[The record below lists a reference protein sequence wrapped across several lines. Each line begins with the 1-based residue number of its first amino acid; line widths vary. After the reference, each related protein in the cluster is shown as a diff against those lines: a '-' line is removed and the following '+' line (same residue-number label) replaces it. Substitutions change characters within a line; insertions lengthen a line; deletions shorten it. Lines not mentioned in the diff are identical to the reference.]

1 MWTFAIKQKM
11 TAAIL
16 LFAVIGLVMLT
27 NMREQRTAARISV
40 AVTSIY
46 EDRLVVAQYILQLSK
61 QMDGI
66 ISVLEKKDD
75 EITARINDYLAD
87 VAVLNALYEKTTLT
101 EIERTNFELFKQLC
115 QTISLNNRI
124 GDHASVLSAAR
135 DAGDTLQTLSSI
147 QVEEGKNQ
155 LDEVL
160 NMTYFSNIF
169 SYLELVILIV
179 IAVIIQALVFA
190 SKTMRGIKKPADEN
204 LN

>member
-11 TAAIL
+11 TAALL
-16 LFAVIGLVMLT
+16 LFAVIVLVMLT
-27 NMREQRTAARISV
+27 NMREQRAAKRIST
-40 AVTSIY
+40 AVTSLY

-66 ISVLEKKDD
+66 IYFLEKENTTDS
-75 EITARINDYLAD
+75 TQINSYLAE
-87 VAVLNALYEKTTLT
+87 VATINALYEKTTLT
-101 EIERTNFELFKQLC
+101 ETEKINFEQFKKLC
-115 QTISLNNRI
+115 QTISKNYQTGNQT
-124 GDHASVLSAAR
+124 SVLLMAR
-135 DAGDTLQTLSSI
+135 EAEKTLQTLSSI
-147 QVEEGKNQ
+147 QVEEGKNK

-160 NMTYFSNIF
+160 DMTYFSNLF

-190 SKTMRGIKKPADEN
+190 SKTIRNIKKPSNEN

>member
-16 LFAVIGLVMLT
+16 LFTVIGLVMLT
-27 NMREQRTAARISV
+27 NMREQRTAKRIST

-61 QMDGI
+61 QMEGI
-66 ISVLEKKDD
+66 ISGLEKDGD
-75 EITARINDYLAD
+75 EVSTRINDHLAD
-87 VAVLNALYEKTTLT
+87 VATLNALYEKTILT
-101 EIERTNFELFKQLC
+101 ETEQINFETFKQLC
-115 QTISLNNRI
+115 ETISLNNKT
-124 GDHASVLSAAR
+124 GDHAATLSAAR
-135 DAGDTLQTLSSI
+135 DAEDTLQTLSSI

-169 SYLELVILIV
+169 SYLELLILIV
-179 IAVIIQALVFA
+179 IAIIIQMLVFS
-190 SKTMRGIKKPADEN
+190 SKTIRGIKKPTNEH

>member
-16 LFAVIGLVMLT
+16 LFTVIALVMLT
-27 NMREQRTAARISV
+27 NMREQRTATRIST

-61 QMDGI
+61 QMEGI
-66 ISVLEKKDD
+66 TTGLEK
-75 EITARINDYLAD
+75 EEEHVTTRINDHLAE
-87 VAVLNALYEKTTLT
+87 VAALNALYEKTILT
-101 EIERTNFELFKQLC
+101 ETERTNFETFKQLC
-115 QTISLNNRI
+115 ETISLNNKT
-124 GDHASVLSAAR
+124 GNQAAALLAAR

-160 NMTYFSNIF
+160 NMTYFSNIL
-169 SYLELVILIV
+169 SYLELAILIV

-190 SKTMRGIKKPADEN
+190 SKTMMGIKKPTNEH

>member
-16 LFAVIGLVMLT
+16 LFAVVGLVMLT
-27 NMREQRTAARISV
+27 NMREQRTTTRISV

-66 ISVLEKKDD
+66 ISILEKKDD
-75 EITARINDYLAD
+75 EITTQINDYLAD

-115 QTISLNNRI
+115 QTIALNNRV
-124 GDHASVLSAAR
+124 GDHVSVLSAAR

>member
-16 LFAVIGLVMLT
+16 LFTVIGLVMLT
-27 NMREQRTAARISV
+27 NMREQRIATRIST

-61 QMDGI
+61 QMEGI
-66 ISVLEKKDD
+66 IAILEKED
-75 EITARINDYLAD
+75 EKISARINDHLTD
-87 VAVLNALYEKTTLT
+87 VTALNELYEKTILT
-101 EIERTNFELFKQLC
+101 DIERTNFEIFKQLC
-115 QTISLNNRI
+115 QTISRNNKI
-124 GDHASVLSAAR
+124 GDYSSALLAAR

-155 LDEVL
+155 LDDVL
-160 NMTYFSNIF
+160 NMTSFSNIL
-169 SYLELVILIV
+169 SYLELAILIV

-190 SKTMRGIKKPADEN
+190 SKTMMSVRKPKNEN

>member
-16 LFAVIGLVMLT
+16 LFSVIGLVMLT
-27 NMREQRTAARISV
+27 NMREQRIATRISI

-46 EDRLVVAQYILQLSK
+46 EDRLVVAQYILRLSK
-61 QMDGI
+61 QMEGI
-66 ISVLEKKDD
+66 ITVLEKKED
-75 EITARINDYLAD
+75 EITTRINEHLAN
-87 VAVLNALYEKTTLT
+87 VATLNALYEETTLT
-101 EIERTNFELFKQLC
+101 EIEKTNFELFKQLC
-115 QTISLNNRI
+115 QTISHNNKI
-124 GDHASVLSAAR
+124 GDHTAALLAAHE
-135 DAGDTLQTLSSI
+135 AGETLQTLSSI

-160 NMTYFSNIF
+160 NMTNFSNML

-179 IAVIIQALVFA
+179 IAVIIQMLVFA
-190 SKTMRGIKKPADEN
+190 SKTMISIKKPTHEN

>member
-16 LFAVIGLVMLT
+16 LFTVIALVMLT
-27 NMREQRTAARISV
+27 NMREQRTAKRIST

-46 EDRLVVAQYILQLSK
+46 EDRLVVAQYILRLSK
-61 QMDGI
+61 QMEGI
-66 ISVLEKKDD
+66 TTGLEKGD
-75 EITARINDYLAD
+75 EDVTTQINGHLAE
-87 VAVLNALYEKTTLT
+87 VATLNALYEKTILT
-101 EIERTNFELFKQLC
+101 ETEQTNFEAFKQLC
-115 QTISLNNRI
+115 EIISLNNKT
-124 GDHASVLSAAR
+124 GDQAAALSAAR

-160 NMTYFSNIF
+160 NMTYFSNIL
-169 SYLELVILIV
+169 SYLELAILIV

-190 SKTMRGIKKPADEN
+190 SKTMMGIKKPTNEH

>member
-16 LFAVIGLVMLT
+16 LFTVIALVMLT
-27 NMREQRTAARISV
+27 NMREQRTATRIST

-61 QMDGI
+61 QMEGI
-66 ISVLEKKDD
+66 TTGLEKD
-75 EITARINDYLAD
+75 EEHVTTRINDHLAE
-87 VAVLNALYEKTTLT
+87 VAALNALYEKTILT
-101 EIERTNFELFKQLC
+101 ETERTNFETFKQLC
-115 QTISLNNRI
+115 ETISLNNKT
-124 GDHASVLSAAR
+124 GNQAAALLAAR

-160 NMTYFSNIF
+160 NMTYFSNIL
-169 SYLELVILIV
+169 SYLELAILIV

-190 SKTMRGIKKPADEN
+190 SKTMMGIKKPTNEH